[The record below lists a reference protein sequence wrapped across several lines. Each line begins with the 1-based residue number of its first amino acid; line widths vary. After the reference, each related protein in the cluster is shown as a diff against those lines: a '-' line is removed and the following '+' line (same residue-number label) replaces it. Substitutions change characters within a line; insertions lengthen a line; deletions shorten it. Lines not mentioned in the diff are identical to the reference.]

1 MLEVYGCFY
10 LVRVVFFFF
19 FLIEYVMWILD
30 VVGKIKEK
38 KDIRILIFIF
48 FFWDLIDCD
57 SFKCKYLNCF
67 NIC

>member
-48 FFWDLIDCD
+48 FLDLIDCD
-57 SFKCKYLNCF
+57 SFKCKFLNCF